1 MRQAPTIPL
10 KEKYD
15 YVEQVLH
22 MMEMRHLGDAL
33 IGNLDSGYGISV
45 EERKRLTIGMELV
58 GKPHILF
65 LDEPT
70 SGLDA
75 QSSYNIVKFIRK
87 LADSGMPLVC
97 TIHQPSSVL
106 FEYFDRLLLLARGG
120 LTVYFGPI
128 GKDSK
133 TLTDYFLTHGA
144 QECTPQENA
153 AEYILRCIGAGTAA
167 SVTQDWP
174 AIWRG
179 SSQLASVK
187 EELKEIQTKSKGQEH
202 AGNGIDYTGPLF
214 SSLLCSVKG
223 FNLLFRC

>member
-1 MRQAPTIPL
+1 
-10 KEKYD
+10 
-15 YVEQVLH
+15 
-22 MMEMRHLGDAL
+22 MMEMSHLGDAM
-33 IGNLDSGYGISV
+33 IGDLDSGFGISV

-97 TIHQPSSVL
+97 TIHQPSSIL

-128 GKDSK
+128 GRDSK
-133 TLTDYFLTHGA
+133 VLTNYFASHGA
-144 QECTPQENA
+144 AECKPEENA
-153 AEYILRCIGAGTAA
+153 AEYILRCIGAGTAGGTI
-167 SVTQDWP
+167 TQDWP
-174 AIWRG
+174 AIWKG
-179 SSQLASVK
+179 SKEYESVRMELAD
-187 EELKEIQTKSKGQEH
+187 IQAKGKHVGHSSK
-202 AGNGIDYTGPLF
+202 NI
-214 SSLLCSVKG
+214 
-223 FNLLFRC
+223 